1 MEKDEHRMNQSVTYY
16 TLHHSDGLVAFA
28 FPAFS
33 FAQAVTIK
41 NNLQAEYNEKHHCYE
56 VFEMREITRKAFERH
71 LKVATEFRLARKN

>member
-1 MEKDEHRMNQSVTYY
+1 MNQSVTYY

-41 NNLQAEYNEKHHCYE
+41 NNLQAEYNEKHHCDE
-56 VFEMREITRKAFERH
+56 VFEMREITREAFERRLETAVAVR
-71 LKVATEFRLARKN
+71 LKPQRLT

>member
-1 MEKDEHRMNQSVTYY
+1 MNQSVTYY
-16 TLHHSDGLVAFA
+16 ALHHSDGLAAFA

-33 FAQAVTIK
+33 FVQAVTIK
-41 NNLQAEYNEKHHCYE
+41 NNLQAEYNEKHHCDE